1 LSIYGQSRASYA
13 APCCTN
19 VWLERIRRLDNRPS
33 ILIVDDEPSNRNL
46 ARGIASAAG
55 WRPDEAESGEAAV
68 NAARAQ
74 AFTLILMDVQMPGID
89 GFAATR
95 AIRAGDGPNASTP
108 ILAFTAVPPGDA
120 IERGRAAGMDG
131 HIAKPFTPETLL
143 AAIDPWRP
151 HGGPSPAAPLIAIF
165 GEAEIAGLLA
175 RFRSQ
180 LVDAL
185 AADEPAAERR
195 ARAQDRR
202 DQRHARL
209 RRGFAGLAGRF
220 RGGRIG
226 LGRCPN
232 RRASGDPADRHA
244 GRLSSTPV

>member
-1 LSIYGQSRASYA
+1 M
-13 APCCTN
+13 
-19 VWLERIRRLDNRPS
+19 DNRPS
-33 ILIVDDEPSNRNL
+33 ILIVDDEPSNRSL

-195 ARAQDRR
+195 ARAHKIAGISGTLGFVEVSQAWLAVSEGDESAW
-202 DQRHARL
+202 DGARI
-209 RRGFAGLAGRF
+209 AA
-220 RGGRIG
+220 
-226 LGRCPN
+226 
-232 RRASGDPADRHA
+232 RRAIRQIDTPAA
-244 GRLSSTPV
+244 